1 VVTTKITEKIS
12 NRKKIEKN
20 FLLIIFNTETFS
32 TIPFVGQN
40 QFQPEQQIWNQ
51 NQNFNPNQQNQ
62 QFQPSTRR
70 FNNNEIHQKIVFKN

>member
-32 TIPFVGQN
+32 TIPFVG
-40 QFQPEQQIWNQ
+40 PKQQTTKLQVI
-51 NQNFNPNQQNQ
+51 FKKK
-62 QFQPSTRR
+62 
-70 FNNNEIHQKIVFKN
+70 KIK